1 MNQQEISILHQR
13 WTFPSYRSK
22 LFDQNQQIS
31 QSTLGAYCHIRWGY
45 LGSKNG
51 HKHSVCKINGFV
63 CDKNTDSDWLTIIS
77 GRTSDW

>member
-31 QSTLGAYCHIRWGY
+31 QSTLGAYCHIRWGQ

-51 HKHSVCKINGFV
+51 HSTPYVRLMGSSVTKH
-63 CDKNTDSDWLTIIS
+63 
-77 GRTSDW
+77 R